1 MPRNT
6 SDGYMLCLDS
16 KSDVWILPDRR
27 WTQACTKRPYVCPLC
42 WNFLRDRMPPSSEL
56 RMYVSQ
62 LSVRGDCG
70 GACGHPPFGLYH
82 HRIYEQ
88 LAKYTRG
95 EVLYYDC
102 FTTNADCKLRVEVAS
117 TGDDAQVYAHGAL
130 RLIDFRACVPLQPV
144 VAHLD
149 VVRDVKHCMECR
161 RNMNQEVGGRWRLL
175 RSEVMD
181 RAVVLD
187 WLGHIY
193 VTQAV
198 ADALDLSMF
207 KMTRLKR
214 VDVDDE
220 L

>member
-1 MPRNT
+1 
-6 SDGYMLCLDS
+6 
-16 KSDVWILPDRR
+16 
-27 WTQACTKRPYVCPLC
+27 
-42 WNFLRDRMPPSSEL
+42 
-56 RMYVSQ
+56 
-62 LSVRGDCG
+62 
-70 GACGHPPFGLYH
+70 
-82 HRIYEQ
+82 
-88 LAKYTRG
+88 
-95 EVLYYDC
+95 
-102 FTTNADCKLRVEVAS
+102 
-117 TGDDAQVYAHGAL
+117 
-130 RLIDFRACVPLQPV
+130 
-144 VAHLD
+144 
-149 VVRDVKHCMECR
+149 
-161 RNMNQEVGGRWRLL
+161 MNQEVGGRWRLL